1 MGINNEHHE
10 TEWLRTNS
18 KKDFFKNKQNGQKI
32 GPVQEGEK
40 EKKAI
45 QNFRDLKIWQLGK
58 EIVIETYKLTRSL
71 PSEELYGL
79 TSQMRRAAISVPCNI
94 CEGHSRRATRDYQR
108 FLKMAAGS
116 CAELETQVE
125 VAVELNYLK
134 AAACSELAEKIA
146 YETRMLRKLI
156 SKLSENSFRHPSS
169 VIQNK
174 ERVTGPMKY

>member
-1 MGINNEHHE
+1 MNPENEKYSSRWRKPSNE
-10 TEWLRTNS
+10 
-18 KKDFFKNKQNGQKI
+18 KDFFRGN
-32 GPVQEGEK
+32 QESKKAEPAPSAEN

-58 EIVIETYKLTRSL
+58 EIVIETYKITRSL
-71 PSEELYGL
+71 PGEELYGL

-134 AAACSELAEKIA
+134 AAACNELMEKIT

-156 SKLSENSFRHPSS
+156 GKLSEKSIRHPSS
-169 VIQNK
+169 VIQNE
-174 ERVTGPMKY
+174 ERAANPMRY